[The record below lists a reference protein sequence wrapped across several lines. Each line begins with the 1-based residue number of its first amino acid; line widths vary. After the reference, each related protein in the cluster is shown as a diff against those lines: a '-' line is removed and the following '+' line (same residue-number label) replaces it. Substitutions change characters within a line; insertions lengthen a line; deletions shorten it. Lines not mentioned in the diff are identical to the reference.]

1 MSNPLLNNTEP
12 SSLGR
17 KVMSKQTEIPI
28 EIYSFLHYWHKDVLN
43 ELEQYLESDVA
54 VGDF

>member
-1 MSNPLLNNTEP
+1 
-12 SSLGR
+12 
-17 KVMSKQTEIPI
+17 MSKQTEIPI